1 MRVNNILTL
10 YDMEFKRIYK
20 IYFALIGIL
29 FASNIGVT
37 LFSIYSVSAGS
48 LDEHGNIIN
57 MSILRSSEGMKYI
70 NSYVISELASITEF
84 IMAFAVLLCLLYSLV
99 IWYRDYFSKSKT
111 IATLLMLP
119 QKRFNIYISKLIT
132 VIMMIF
138 GIMSIQFL
146 FWFIDLVIVK
156 VILNVNVDGFIN
168 VFKTIL
174 GSQNRISNLIF
185 AQPIDFIMINTLGV
199 ILAVTVIFTGV
210 MIERSYRKI
219 GPVLGS
225 IYIVACI
232 MIYIATI
239 TNYGNYTDVLLKTH
253 LLYYI
258 VVFLISTVISLSLL
272 NKRVSL

>member
-37 LFSIYSVSAGS
+37 LFSIYSVSEGS

-70 NSYVISELASITEF
+70 NSYVISELASITKF

-232 MIYIATI
+232 MIYVATI

>member
-70 NSYVISELASITEF
+70 NSYVISELASITKF

-232 MIYIATI
+232 MIYVATI